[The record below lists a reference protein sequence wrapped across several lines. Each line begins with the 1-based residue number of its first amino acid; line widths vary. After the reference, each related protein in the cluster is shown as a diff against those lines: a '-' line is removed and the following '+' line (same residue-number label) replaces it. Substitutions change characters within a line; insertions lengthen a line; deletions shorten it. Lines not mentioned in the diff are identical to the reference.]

1 MISLTP
7 LTLQELDQFYPLLQ
21 THFPPSEL
29 KKLSHLH
36 ALYDS
41 GVYDMWKLMADGEVK
56 GLALLLHGTGCRYV
70 LLDYLVMIEKDHGY
84 GSACLKALQAQYP
97 EGIMLEAEA
106 LLEDLPE
113 TVLHTRRRRLDFYR
127 RAGWTAVPFR
137 NRVFGEVYL
146 IHLWA
151 GEFPENAK
159 EVCRRELYLAY
170 RQQVPLAAKFD
181 ANVFIEGYH
190 DPKEEKT

>member
-1 MISLTP
+1 MIALTSLTP
-7 LTLQELDQFYPLLQ
+7 EELDTFYPLLQ
-21 THFPPSEL
+21 AHFPPSEL
-29 KKLSHLH
+29 KKLPHLH
-36 ALYDS
+36 SLYDS
-41 GVYDMWKLMADGEVK
+41 GVYDMWKLMADDKVK

-97 EGIMLEAEA
+97 EGVMLEAEA
-106 LLEDLPE
+106 LLEGLSE
-113 TVLHTRRRRLDFYR
+113 EVLHTRRRRLDFYK

-151 GEFPENAK
+151 KDFPENAK

-170 RQQVPLAAKFD
+170 REQVPLVAKFD
-181 ANVFIEGYH
+181 ANVFIEGYN
-190 DPKEEKT
+190 DPKEEEI